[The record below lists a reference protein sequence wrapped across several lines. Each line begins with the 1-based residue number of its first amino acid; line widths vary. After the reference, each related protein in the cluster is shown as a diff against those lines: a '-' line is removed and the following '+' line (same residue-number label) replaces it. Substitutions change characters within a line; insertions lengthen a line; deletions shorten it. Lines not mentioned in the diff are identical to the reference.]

1 MKIAIGADHA
11 GYAYKQELILF
22 LQTLQ
27 HQVQDFGTDSENSAD
42 YADYAH
48 KVAENVDK
56 QTVDFG
62 ILLCGSGNG
71 ICMTANKHQKI
82 RAALC
87 WNTEIA
93 VLARQHNNANILCLP
108 ARFISLQQAKD
119 MAKAFLATQF
129 EGGRHQTRINKIA
142 VELKNVC

>member
-48 KVAENVDK
+48 KVAENVDT
-56 QTVDFG
+56 QTADFG

-129 EGGRHQTRINKIA
+129 EGGRHQTRIDKIA
-142 VELKNVC
+142 VEAKNVY